1 MEKKE
6 NDFIVF
12 CIETYKNK
20 MNTSG
25 SEVYSL
31 FEKYKVIDYLYEN
44 YDMLHTEGAEWLI
57 NDIQKFLK
65 NKGYSK

>member
-1 MEKKE
+1 
-6 NDFIVF
+6 
-12 CIETYKNK
+12 

-57 NDIQKFLK
+57 KDIQEFLK